1 MSAIQIAGEIA
12 KVFEGYSAKPY
23 RCPAGVPTIGF
34 GTTHYPDGR
43 KVSMSDPVID
53 EDTALIYLYDELQ
66 KSMAGALRYCPILST
81 DEGKLAAITDFCYN
95 LGIGRLQQ
103 STLRRRIN
111 QQNWD
116 ACKTEL
122 LKWVFAGGKKLPG
135 LVKRRTLEATFF

>member
-12 KVFEGYSAKPY
+12 KVFEGFRSRPY
-23 RCPAGVPTIGF
+23 RCPANVPTIGY
-34 GTTHYPDGR
+34 GTTRYPDGR
-43 KVSMSDPVID
+43 KVSMSDPSID
-53 EDTALIYLYDELQ
+53 KNIALVYLHDELQ

-81 DEGKLAAITDFCYN
+81 DEGKLASITDFCYN

-111 QQNWD
+111 QQNWN

-135 LVKRRTLEATFF
+135 LIKRRALEATFF